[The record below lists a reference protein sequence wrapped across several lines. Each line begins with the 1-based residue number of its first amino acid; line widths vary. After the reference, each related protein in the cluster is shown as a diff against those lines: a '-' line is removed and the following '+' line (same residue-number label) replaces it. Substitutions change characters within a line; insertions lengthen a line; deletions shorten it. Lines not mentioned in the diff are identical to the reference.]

1 MFSILVWLS
10 RVPSSGRVVL
20 LVLFA
25 ARGRRCLLGLS
36 CCFAPCVQG
45 CALLFRGWYSACDLC
60 ALTFL
65 RFSGSVC
72 VKTIV
77 FKTERLFETPFRGGW
92 QAGCRFDDDLFD
104 NFLEPSVRRKV
115 NVKIWFLS

>member
-1 MFSILVWLS
+1 MDMLVRACPWVEIVFSNLVWLS

-20 LVLFA
+20 LVSFA
-25 ARGRRCLLGLS
+25 ARGRRCLFGLS
-36 CCFAPCVQG
+36 CCFAPCVHG
-45 CALLFRGWYSACDLC
+45 CALLFREWYSVCDLC

-77 FKTERLFETPFRGGW
+77 FKTERLLET
-92 QAGCRFDDDLFD
+92 LFGEVGKQVAATMD
-104 NFLEPSVRRKV
+104 YFL
-115 NVKIWFLS
+115 ITF